1 MNDRFQPTRLSISS
15 ARITGIG
22 DRDVNQDAFGESYAA
37 GIACYVMA
45 DGAGGHE
52 GGAVAAR
59 TVVDSALGAF
69 TQQPALNV
77 ETLNACVA
85 GASDAVVRMKLAEP
99 ALASMHATLAVLLV
113 DSAKARACWAHVGD
127 TRIYLF
133 RGGRV
138 RHVTRDHSLAQQFI
152 DAGLAKD
159 TDPRTHAQRSVLY
172 AAIGV
177 EGQPSASIQ
186 PPLDLVP
193 GDVLLVCTDGLWER
207 VTETTMEAC
216 LARAMSADDWLAA
229 LCAAADATAAAGRD
243 NFTGQVL
250 WIAA

>member
-22 DRDVNQDAFGESYAA
+22 DRDVNQDALGESFGA
-37 GIACYVMA
+37 GIGCYVMA

-52 GGAVAAR
+52 GGAIAAR

-69 TQQPALNV
+69 TQQPGFGAEVLQ
-77 ETLNACVA
+77 TCVA
-85 GASDAVVRMKLAEP
+85 QAADAVAHVKLEDP

-113 DSAKARACWAHVGD
+113 DSAKAKACWAHVGD
-127 TRIYLF
+127 TRVYLF

-159 TDPRTHAQRSVLY
+159 TDLRAHAQRSMLY

-177 EGQPSASIQ
+177 EGQPAASIQ
-186 PPLDLVP
+186 APLDVVP
-193 GDVLLVCTDGLWER
+193 GDVLLVCTDGLWEH
-207 VTETTMEAC
+207 VTEATMEAC